1 MIDPPITET
10 VTTTPDTAPGTS
22 LAPTTAAAVI
32 TTAPTT
38 YAPSTTAVPT
48 TLPPTTEAPTTTL
61 DPVDEVMS
69 EFAPLFATANPA
81 GRDLF
86 AKGSPAFLYYD
97 ALVLLRQLT
106 SFPDSGASTINGGIR
121 TSDGIVLDEVAL
133 NERGQIVNMNRKGPP
148 NPPPQP
154 DRRLRSARGVALRL
168 ARWPPP
174 LDHRGVPADE
184 RHRLPGRWTSTT
196 PSCALITD
204 TASHA

>member
-1 MIDPPITET
+1 
-10 VTTTPDTAPGTS
+10 
-22 LAPTTAAAVI
+22 
-32 TTAPTT
+32 
-38 YAPSTTAVPT
+38 VPT

-69 EFAPLFATANPA
+69 ELAPLFATANPA

-154 DRRLRSARGVALRL
+154 DPRLRSARGVALRL
-168 ARWPPP
+168 SPMAPTTGSPRCTGGRAAPAARS
-174 LDHRGVPADE
+174 LDVEDAELCADHRY
-184 RHRLPGRWTSTT
+184 R
-196 PSCALITD
+196 
-204 TASHA
+204 